1 MLETPEDMLDKIR
14 HVNKATV
21 SILQQQINRLTPFIS
36 MENSW
41 KDNAW
46 YLKASST
53 YEGLANNEKKHT
65 HTHQEHV

>member
-65 HTHQEHV
+65 NTHQEHV